1 MPQEARRPEGPTG
14 TNQEARKPEGPT
26 GTKTTP
32 RIKSGQ
38 DEDRGECGARRKI
51 TRLIR
56 KHLTLE

>member
-1 MPQEARRPEGPTG
+1 MPQEARRS
-14 TNQEARKPEGPT
+14 EGPT
-26 GTKTTP
+26 GTKTIP

-38 DEDRGECGARRKI
+38 DEERGWRGKRKI